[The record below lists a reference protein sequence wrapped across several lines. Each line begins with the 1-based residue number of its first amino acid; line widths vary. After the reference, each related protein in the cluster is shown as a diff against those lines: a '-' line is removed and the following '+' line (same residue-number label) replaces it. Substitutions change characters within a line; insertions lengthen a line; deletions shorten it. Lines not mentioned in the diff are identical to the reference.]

1 MKLAF
6 SRGSGYNVSKAFKSV
21 RRIVN
26 LQPWSIVVR
35 KYFKTTIVVAV
46 VLTFVIVSGARRLL
60 SRKLKGA
67 EKATTVRIEV
77 VQPSELGL
85 VVMQHNLNAAREMIE
100 QFRHYN
106 HAGCRLFVL
115 NL

>member
-6 SRGSGYNVSKAFKSV
+6 SRGSGYNVSRAFKSV

-26 LQPWSIVVR
+26 FQPRSIVVK
-35 KYFKTTIVVAV
+35 KYFKTTIVVTV
-46 VLTFVIVSGARRLL
+46 ILTLVIVSGAKWFLN
-60 SRKLKGA
+60 RKLKGA

-85 VVMQHNLNAAREMIE
+85 MVMQHNLNAAREMIE
-100 QFRHYN
+100 QARHYN